1 MYNQV
6 DLCKNCDEARVVYS
20 GLCHTCLDAS
30 SEGEDNFVG
39 GSHIEKFTH
48 RRAKS
53 RKRFDKHTRD
63 IDSE

>member
-6 DLCKNCDEARVVYS
+6 NLCKQCDEEPVVYN

-30 SEGEDNFVG
+30 TEGEDVFVG
-39 GSHIEKFTH
+39 GSHIEKFTN

-53 RKRFDKHTRD
+53 RKRFDKHAGNM
-63 IDSE
+63 DSE